1 MNERMTNKRRTMN
14 EQKTN
19 KRRTMNEQKTV
30 RAARADKQMTKER
43 RTNDEGRV
51 VLNQREVKAKRVLKK
66 RILVD
71 FNFGKVQDENS
82 QTNSGRLQKQR
93 TK

>member
-1 MNERMTNKRRTMN
+1 MN
-14 EQKTN
+14 EQMTN
-19 KRRTMNEQKTV
+19 NE
-30 RAARADKQMTKER
+30 
-43 RTNDEGRV
+43 RTNDEGKAT
-51 VLNQREVKAKRVLKK
+51 LKQREVKAKRELKK

-71 FNFGKVQDENS
+71 FNFGKVQGENP

>member
-1 MNERMTNKRRTMN
+1 
-14 EQKTN
+14 
-19 KRRTMNEQKTV
+19 MNEQKTV
-30 RAARADKQMTKER
+30 RVARADKQITKKR

-71 FNFGKVQDENS
+71 FNLGKVQDENP
-82 QTNSGRLQKQR
+82 QTNSGRL
-93 TK
+93 

>member
-1 MNERMTNKRRTMN
+1 MTNNERTMN

-19 KRRTMNEQKTV
+19 NE
-30 RAARADKQMTKER
+30 

-51 VLNQREVKAKRVLKK
+51 VLKQRKVKAKRELKK

-71 FNFGKVQDENS
+71 FNFGKVQDENL
-82 QTNSGRLQKQR
+82 QTNSGRL
-93 TK
+93 

>member
-1 MNERMTNKRRTMN
+1 M
-14 EQKTN
+14 TN

-30 RAARADKQMTKER
+30 RAARADKQITKKR

-71 FNFGKVQDENS
+71 FNLGKVQGENP
-82 QTNSGRLQKQR
+82 QTNSGRL
-93 TK
+93 

>member
-1 MNERMTNKRRTMN
+1 MTNNERTKD
-14 EQKTN
+14 EQKTK
-19 KRRTMNEQKTV
+19 KRRRKDEEKTNNE
-30 RAARADKQMTKER
+30 

-51 VLNQREVKAKRVLKK
+51 ALKQREVKAKRELKK
-66 RILVD
+66 RMLVD
-71 FNFGKVQDENS
+71 FNFGKVQDENP

>member
-1 MNERMTNKRRTMN
+1 MNE
-14 EQKTN
+14 EKTN

-30 RAARADKQMTKER
+30 RVARADKQITKKR

-71 FNFGKVQDENS
+71 FNLGKVQDENP
-82 QTNSGRLQKQR
+82 QTNSGRL
-93 TK
+93 

>member
-1 MNERMTNKRRTMN
+1 MTNKRRTN
-14 EQKTN
+14 DEQKTN
-19 KRRTMNEQKTV
+19 NE
-30 RAARADKQMTKER
+30 

-71 FNFGKVQDENS
+71 FNLGKVQDENP
-82 QTNSGRLQKQR
+82 QTNSGRL
-93 TK
+93 

>member
-1 MNERMTNKRRTMN
+1 
-14 EQKTN
+14 
-19 KRRTMNEQKTV
+19 MNEQKTV
-30 RAARADKQMTKER
+30 RAARADKQITKKR

>member
-1 MNERMTNKRRTMN
+1 
-14 EQKTN
+14 
-19 KRRTMNEQKTV
+19 MNEQKTV
-30 RAARADKQMTKER
+30 RAARADKQITKKRRTNDEQMTNNE

-51 VLNQREVKAKRVLKK
+51 VLKQREVKAKRELKK

-71 FNFGKVQDENS
+71 FNFGKVQDENL